1 MKSFTLS
8 IQHLLAMYAGA
19 ILVPLIVG
27 GSIGLNA
34 EQLTYLVAIDILMCG
49 VATILQ
55 VMQNRVFGIGLP
67 VVLGCT
73 FTAVGPIIHIAG
85 EYGISAVYGAIIT
98 SGLFVILISGF
109 FGKLVRFFP
118 PVVTGCVVTII
129 GITLIPVAINNM
141 GGGEGAP
148 DFGSFTNIALSFG
161 TLFMII
167 AIYRFST
174 GFMRAISILIG
185 LIIGTIVASFFGLV
199 DFQNVKDASYVH
211 MVVPFYFGVPTFHW
225 SAIITMILVAIV
237 SLVESTG
244 VYFALGDMTERD
256 LKKNDLT
263 RGYRAEGIAIVF
275 GGIFNAFP
283 YTAFSQNVG
292 LMQITGVKSRKVIFI
307 TGVMLVVLGFV
318 PKLAAITTIIP
329 TAVLGGAMLAM
340 FGMVV
345 AQGIKML
352 SGVIVESSEN
362 AMIIACS
369 VGMGLGVTV
378 APELFAQFPSSI
390 QILTSNGIV
399 AGSFTAIILN
409 IVFNMIPKKEKVS
422 ETMKIEEK
430 ETYVS

>member
-1 MKSFTLS
+1 
-8 IQHLLAMYAGA
+8 
-19 ILVPLIVG
+19 
-27 GSIGLNA
+27 
-34 EQLTYLVAIDILMCG
+34 
-49 VATILQ
+49 
-55 VMQNRVFGIGLP
+55 
-67 VVLGCT
+67 
-73 FTAVGPIIHIAG
+73 
-85 EYGISAVYGAIIT
+85 
-98 SGLFVILISGF
+98 
-109 FGKLVRFFP
+109 
-118 PVVTGCVVTII
+118 
-129 GITLIPVAINNM
+129 
-141 GGGEGAP
+141 
-148 DFGSFTNIALSFG
+148 
-161 TLFMII
+161 I

-318 PKLAAITTIIP
+318 PKLAEITTINL
-329 TAVLGGAMLAM
+329 TAVLDGAMLVM
-340 FGMVV
+340 FVY
-345 AQGIKML
+345 L
-352 SGVIVESSEN
+352 RSGV
-362 AMIIACS
+362 
-369 VGMGLGVTV
+369 MGEWVV
-378 APELFAQFPSSI
+378 MYI
-390 QILTSNGIV
+390 
-399 AGSFTAIILN
+399 
-409 IVFNMIPKKEKVS
+409 
-422 ETMKIEEK
+422 
-430 ETYVS
+430 